1 MPLLVLLEEGIGQ
14 NAVRRINDMINY
26 DEVYDEIETRFKKAY
41 ARDGVSGAIFIKPGH
56 SDEEIVNL
64 EETIGMTIAEDY
76 RKFII
81 T

>member
-1 MPLLVLLEEGIGQ
+1 
-14 NAVRRINDMINY
+14 MINY

-56 SDEEIVNL
+56 SEEEIVNL

-76 RKFII
+76 RNFII
-81 T
+81 K